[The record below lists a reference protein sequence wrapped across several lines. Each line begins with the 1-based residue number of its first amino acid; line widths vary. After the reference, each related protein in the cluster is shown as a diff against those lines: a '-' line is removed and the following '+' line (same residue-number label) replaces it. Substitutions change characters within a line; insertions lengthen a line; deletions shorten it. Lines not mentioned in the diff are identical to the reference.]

1 MISLQGL
8 GGKSLGTRLGL
19 AMRIEDVE
27 AVVATADSLWCQ
39 RWFPLEMT
47 SE

>member
-19 AMRIEDVE
+19 AMCIEDVE
-27 AVVATADSLWCQ
+27 AVVATADSL
-39 RWFPLEMT
+39 
-47 SE
+47 